1 MNKRIM
7 SVLCCILLL
16 SSGCALL
23 KPFTKDIGGWDL
35 SACVG
40 RDEFKVCKEL
50 FLDNKDYIFGGQD
63 AVDSVVERM
72 QIETFQ
78 VEEE

>member
-1 MNKRIM
+1 M
-7 SVLCCILLL
+7 
-16 SSGCALL
+16 GCALL
-23 KPFTKDIGGWDL
+23 KPFVKDINGWDL

-50 FLDNKDYIFGGQD
+50 FLDNKDNIFGGQET
-63 AVDSVVERM
+63 VDSVVEQM

-78 VEEE
+78 VENEEEIN